1 MKIVVT
7 KNVGYCMGVKRSL
20 KILDKIIKE
29 KPKNVYLYKDIIHN
43 KETINKYKN
52 LGVKVN
58 YKVSDF
64 ANFQEKTIV
73 GSAHGLSIEDKNSL
87 LRENNEV
94 IDTTCPY
101 VSKSLAK
108 LLKYQDDG
116 YTIIYLGD
124 KNHDEGKFILNSTKD
139 IHFVETIEEIKEL
152 PKFPKAALINQ
163 TTNDYKIFLEAKT
176 WLESLYLDLK
186 TVSVCSETKLRQ
198 QEFLRK
204 LKPGFLGIV
213 VGDKGSRN
221 TNKLVEL
228 GKSITKTIRV
238 TNETD
243 INKEDIINYQTVVI
257 TTGASTASETLELI
271 IKKIK
276 SFKKTK

>member
-29 KPKNVYLYKDIIHN
+29 NQGNVYLYKDIIHN
-43 KETINKYKN
+43 KETIEKYKGQ
-52 LGVKVN
+52 GVKVN
-58 YKVSDF
+58 YKPTDF
-64 ANFQEKTIV
+64 FGKEKKTIV
-73 GSAHGLSIEDKNSL
+73 ASAHGLTLDDKNSL
-87 LRENNEV
+87 LKENNKV

-101 VSKSLAK
+101 VSKSLGK

-152 PKFPKAALINQ
+152 PKFPRAALVNQ
-163 TTNDYKIFLEAKT
+163 TTNDYEVFLEAKT
-176 WLESLYLDLK
+176 WLESLYPDLK

-213 VGDKGSRN
+213 VGDKESRN

-228 GKSITKTIRV
+228 GSSVTKTIRV
-238 TNETD
+238 TNEAD
-243 INKEDIINYQTVVI
+243 INKEDITNYQTVVI
-257 TTGASTASETLELI
+257 TTGASTASETLELV

-276 SFKKTK
+276 DFEKIK

>member
-1 MKIVVT
+1 
-7 KNVGYCMGVKRSL
+7 MGVKRSL

-29 KPKNVYLYKDIIHN
+29 NQGNIYLYKDIIHN
-43 KETINKYKN
+43 KETIKKYKEQ
-52 LGVKVN
+52 GVKVN
-58 YKVSDF
+58 HKLTDF
-64 ANFQEKTIV
+64 FGKEKKTIV
-73 GSAHGLSIEDKNSL
+73 ASAHGLTLDDKNSL
-87 LRENNEV
+87 LKENNKV

-101 VSKSLAK
+101 VNKSLRK

-116 YTIIYLGD
+116 YAIIYLGD

-152 PKFPKAALINQ
+152 PKFPRAALVNQ
-163 TTNDYKIFLEAKT
+163 TTNDYEVFLEAKT
-176 WLESLYLDLK
+176 WLESLYPDLK

-198 QEFLRK
+198 QEFLKK

-213 VGDKGSRN
+213 VGDKESRN

-228 GKSITKTIRV
+228 GSSITKTIRV
-238 TNETD
+238 TNEKD
-243 INKEDIINYQTVVI
+243 INKEDIINYQTVII
-257 TTGASTASETLELI
+257 TTGASTGSETLEHV

-276 SFKKTK
+276 DFEKIK